1 MLTKTTPR
9 STSIIE
15 DSNGVPLAEDT
26 LQLNRWTEYCKEL
39 YNYPINPDPS
49 VLAHNG
55 NHNTDTDDELPILES
70 EVVNAIKT
78 LKEGKSPGID
88 NIPSELIKH
97 GGTAIIRMF
106 TAICQ
111 KAWVSKSWPK
121 QWTKSLI
128 IPIAKKGDLK
138 KCKNYRTLSLI
149 CHSSKLLLTIIL
161 KRLNLQIERV
171 LSEEQ
176 AGFRKG
182 RSTVEQV
189 FNCRNIIENL
199 DIQKDLYHNLIDFK
213 KAFDREYHEGMWCA
227 LCKFGINNDII
238 MMIKS
243 LYANS
248 TSAVLLNNMVG
259 PLFNITVGLRRGCL
273 LSPTLFNL
281 FLEEIRSEI

>member
-1 MLTKTTPR
+1 MMLKAKDDWIQTQCKSIDDDMKHGRHNKRAYETLKMLTKTTPR

-26 LQLNRWTEYCKEL
+26 LKLNRWTEYCKEL
-39 YNYPINPDPS
+39 YNYPIYPDPS

-55 NHNTDTDDELPILES
+55 NHKTDTDNELPILES

-97 GGTAIIRMF
+97 GGTAIIRML

-111 KAWVSKSWPK
+111 KAWVSKSCPK

-149 CHSSKLLLTIIL
+149 YHSSKILLTIIL
-161 KRLNLQIERV
+161 K
-171 LSEEQ
+171 
-176 AGFRKG
+176 
-182 RSTVEQV
+182 
-189 FNCRNIIENL
+189 
-199 DIQKDLYHNLIDFK
+199 
-213 KAFDREYHEGMWCA
+213 
-227 LCKFGINNDII
+227 
-238 MMIKS
+238 
-243 LYANS
+243 
-248 TSAVLLNNMVG
+248 
-259 PLFNITVGLRRGCL
+259 
-273 LSPTLFNL
+273 
-281 FLEEIRSEI
+281 